1 MMEILEG
8 NYPRFSTSN
17 INNNL
22 AKSNERSKKS
32 RSEQDTDDDYK
43 KHEQYKRNA
52 AEQKKESVEK
62 RGERVLNGFSTME

>member
-8 NYPRFSTSN
+8 NSPRFSTSN

-52 AEQKKESVEK
+52 AEQKKSVEK
-62 RGERVLNGFSTME
+62 RGERVLNRFSTKE